1 MHSSEQSP
9 FSKYSELSRLMDTG
23 EPVCVSFETGHE
35 IGCKVGSK
43 VGCKVEQE
51 IGSEIEKCKGIEEK
65 AEERVIDPGDKKF
78 PEKSCFLYCEL
89 VQKARVGEEFLISG
103 QSCSPGDYVLG
114 LSEESPAEYYLNSG
128 RYKDLQAAEN
138 AALSLPRL
146 KKRFCFIRIEPLS
159 LNKGSFDV
167 LILFLKP
174 EKAMR
179 IVQASAYSKGKR
191 AVLDTIGAASICGDC
206 TALAY
211 RQGMGLSFG
220 CKGSRKHSGYEDFE
234 VPFGLSFE
242 EANKIEEIL
251 SKLPKTKE

>member
-1 MHSSEQSP
+1 VKARKNGGSVYMQTEQSP
-9 FSKYSELSRLMDTG
+9 FPKYSELSRLMETG
-23 EPVCVSFETGHE
+23 EPVCVTFGTGKEFEH
-35 IGCKVGSK
+35 
-43 VGCKVEQE
+43 
-51 IGSEIEKCKGIEEK
+51 EIEKNIEGK
-65 AEERVIDPGDKKF
+65 AEEKVARSGDEKF
-78 PEKSCFLYCEL
+78 PEKSSLLFCEL
-89 VQKARVGEEFLISG
+89 VQKARMGEEFLVSG

-114 LSEESPAEYYLNSG
+114 LSEKSPAAYYLNSG

-146 KKRFCFIRIEPLS
+146 KKKFCFIRVKPLS

-179 IVQASAYSKGKR
+179 IVQASAYSEGKR
-191 AVLDTIGAASICGDC
+191 AMLDTMGAASICGDC
-206 TALAY
+206 TVLAY

-234 VPFGLSFE
+234 VPLGLSFE
-242 EANKIEEIL
+242 KAAEIEEAL
-251 SKLPKTKE
+251 SNLPKTRE